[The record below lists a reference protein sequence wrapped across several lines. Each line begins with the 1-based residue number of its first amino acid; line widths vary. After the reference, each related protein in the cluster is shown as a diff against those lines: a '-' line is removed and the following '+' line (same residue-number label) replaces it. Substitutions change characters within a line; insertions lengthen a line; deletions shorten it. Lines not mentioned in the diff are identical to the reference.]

1 MSTTALDAGGGR
13 SASSSAFL
21 VGLLGVAVILSYVD
35 RGLLAVSGPLL
46 KGELGISATEFG
58 LAVSAFFWVYAPGQ
72 LVCGW
77 LVDRFDAKRLF
88 GAGIALCGIATAL
101 MGAVGGLFSLVLL
114 RAVLGFSQSFC
125 FTGSSKMIAHH
136 CRAETR
142 GAANGAVMCGI
153 GLGQMVG
160 AGAGGMIM
168 ALLGWRA
175 MCFFFGV
182 LTLAWLIPW
191 AWVRIK
197 QHDTSGGGTKAAV
210 VPLAAILRRRAV
222 WGSAAAH
229 FCNNYGLYFVITWLP
244 LYLVGERGMSIVWMA
259 TVTATI
265 YGIQAFCSLFGGWL
279 SDRLVANG
287 HHEGDV
293 RKAAQVIANMIKAT
307 AIVASAMV
315 SSEAAMIFWLALA
328 AAMMGVSNSQNF
340 AVAQLFAGPRAAGRW
355 VGIQNFGGNCA
366 GILGPVITGLIV
378 DASDSYTVAFVVAGA
393 ITLGGAL
400 FWGLVVPR
408 MEPVRW
414 DEAHTKRSAG

>member
-1 MSTTALDAGGGR
+1 MTATALDGSGGR
-13 SASSSAFL
+13 SVSSSAFL

-58 LAVSAFFWVYAPGQ
+58 LAVSAFFWVYAPAQ
-72 LVCGW
+72 LICGW

-88 GAGIALCGIATAL
+88 AGGIALCGIATAL
-101 MGAVGGLFSLVLL
+101 MGAVGGLISLVAL
-114 RAVLGFSQSFC
+114 RVVLGFSQSFC

-136 CRAETR
+136 CRPETR
-142 GAANGAVMCGI
+142 GAANGTVMCGI

-160 AGAGGMIM
+160 AGAGGLVM

-175 MCFFFGV
+175 MCVFFGL
-182 LTLAWLIPW
+182 LTLAWLVPW
-191 AWVRIK
+191 AWVRVRK
-197 QHDTSGGGTKAAV
+197 HDAAGDPQAAV
-210 VPLAAILRRRAV
+210 PLGAILRRRAV

-244 LYLVGERGMSIVWMA
+244 LYLVAERGMSIVWMA
-259 TVTATI
+259 TVTAAI
-265 YGIQAFCSLFGGWL
+265 YGIQALCSLAGGWW

-287 HHEGDV
+287 RHEGDV
-293 RKAAQVIANMIKAT
+293 RKAAQVLANVIKAS

-315 SSEAAMIFWLALA
+315 SGETAMIFWLAVA
-328 AAMMGVSNSQNF
+328 AAMMGVTNSQNF

-378 DASDSYTVAFVVAGA
+378 DASDSYAVAFAVAGA
-393 ITLGGAL
+393 ITLGAAL

-408 MEPVRW
+408 MEPVWWEEDMR
-414 DEAHTKRSAG
+414 TI

>member
-1 MSTTALDAGGGR
+1 MSTTALHAGGGR

-21 VGLLGVAVILSYVD
+21 VGLLGVAILLSYVD

-46 KGELGISATEFG
+46 KNELSLSATEFG

-72 LVCGW
+72 LVGGW

-88 GAGIALCGIATAL
+88 GGGVALWRVATAL
-101 MGAVGGLFSLVLL
+101 MGAVGSLFSLVAL
-114 RAVLGFSQSFC
+114 RSVLGFGQSFC

-136 CRAETR
+136 CRPEGR
-142 GAANGAVMCGI
+142 GGANGVVMCGI
-153 GLGQMVG
+153 GFGQMVG
-160 AGAGGMIM
+160 AGAGGLIM

-175 MCFFFGV
+175 MCLFFGL

-191 AWVRIK
+191 PRVRIK
-197 QHDTSGGGTKAAV
+197 QHQDAADTQVAP
-210 VPLAAILRRRAV
+210 VPLGAILRRRAL

-229 FCNNYGLYFVITWLP
+229 FCNNYGLYFLITWLP

-259 TVTATI
+259 AVTAAI
-265 YGIQAFCSLFGGWL
+265 YGIQALSCLLGGWL

-287 HHEGDV
+287 RHEGDV
-293 RKAAQVIANMIKAT
+293 RKAAQVLANMIKAG
-307 AIVASAMV
+307 AIVASAV
-315 SSEAAMIFWLALA
+315 VRGEAAMILWLSIAA
-328 AAMMGVSNSQNF
+328 AAMGVTSTQNF
-340 AVAQLFAGPRAAGRW
+340 AVAQIFAGPRATGRW

-378 DASDSYTVAFVVAGA
+378 DASDSYTVAFVVAGV

-408 MEPVRW
+408 IEPVRW
-414 DEAHTKRSAG
+414 DEAPTHAT

>member
-13 SASSSAFL
+13 SASSSACL
-21 VGLLGVAVILSYVD
+21 VGLLGVAILLSYVD

-46 KGELGISATEFG
+46 KDELGLSATEFG

-77 LVDRFDAKRLF
+77 LVDRFDAKRMF
-88 GAGIALCGIATAL
+88 GAGVALWGLATAL
-101 MGAVGGLFSLVLL
+101 IGAVGGLLSLLAL
-114 RAVLGFSQSFC
+114 RGALGFSQSFC

-136 CRAETR
+136 CRDESR
-142 GAANGAVMCGI
+142 GGANGVVMCGI

-175 MCFFFGV
+175 MCVFFGL

-191 AWVRIK
+191 LQVRIK
-197 QHDTSGGGTKAAV
+197 QRHTAADAQV
-210 VPLAAILRRRAV
+210 PVPLVAILRRRGL

-244 LYLVGERGMSIVWMA
+244 IYLVGERGMSIVWMA
-259 TVTATI
+259 TVTAAI
-265 YGIQAFCSLFGGWL
+265 YGVQALSSLLGGWL

-287 HHEGDV
+287 RHEGDV
-293 RKAAQVIANMIKAT
+293 RKAAQVLANMIKAS

-315 SSEAAMIFWLALA
+315 WSEAAMIFWLAVA
-328 AAMMGVSNSQNF
+328 AAMMGISNSQNF
-340 AVAQLFAGPRAAGRW
+340 AVAQIFAGSRAAGRW

-414 DEAHTKRSAG
+414 DEEPTHAV

>member
-1 MSTTALDAGGGR
+1 MSTTALDAEGGR
-13 SASSSAFL
+13 PASSSAFL

-35 RGLLAVSGPLL
+35 RGLIAVSGPLL
-46 KGELGISATEFG
+46 KDELGITATEFG
-58 LAVSAFFWVYAPGQ
+58 LAVSAFFWVYAPAQ

-88 GAGIALCGIATAL
+88 GGGIALCGLGTGL
-101 MGAVGGLFSLVLL
+101 MGVVGSLFSLIAL

-142 GAANGAVMCGI
+142 GAANGVVMCGI

-160 AGAGGMIM
+160 AGAGGLIM

-175 MCFFFGV
+175 MCFFFGL
-182 LTLAWLIPW
+182 LTLAWLVSW
-191 AWVRIK
+191 AWVRIR
-197 QHDTSGGGTKAAV
+197 QPEMTAGARAA

-244 LYLVGERGMSIVWMA
+244 LYLVAERGMSIVWMA

-265 YGIQAFCSLFGGWL
+265 YGIQAFCSVAGGWL
-279 SDRLVANG
+279 SDRLVSSG
-287 HHEGDV
+287 RQEGDV
-293 RKAAQVIANMIKAT
+293 RKTAQVLANIIKAS
-307 AIVASAMV
+307 AIVASAMA
-315 SSEAAMIFWLALA
+315 SSEAAMILWLAIA
-328 AAMMGVSNSQNF
+328 ASMMGVTNSQNF

-378 DASDSYTVAFVVAGA
+378 DASESYMVAFVVAGA
-393 ITLGGAL
+393 ITLGGAF

-408 MEPVRW
+408 MEPVCW
-414 DEAHTKRSAG
+414 DDHMRTT

>member
-13 SASSSAFL
+13 SASSSAYL
-21 VGLLGVAVILSYVD
+21 VGLLGVAILLSYVD

-46 KGELGISATEFG
+46 KGELGLSATEFG

-72 LVCGW
+72 LVGGW
-77 LVDRFDAKRLF
+77 MVDRFDAKRLF
-88 GAGIALCGIATAL
+88 GGGVALWGVATAL
-101 MGAVGGLFSLVLL
+101 MGAVGSLFSLVAL
-114 RAVLGFSQSFC
+114 RAVLGFAQSFC

-136 CRAETR
+136 CRPEGR
-142 GAANGAVMCGI
+142 GGANGVVMCGI

-175 MCFFFGV
+175 MCVFFGL
-182 LTLAWLIPW
+182 LTLLWLIPW
-191 AWVRIK
+191 PRVRIK
-197 QHDTSGGGTKAAV
+197 RDHAASDAQV
-210 VPLAAILRRRAV
+210 APVPLVAILRRRAL

-229 FCNNYGLYFVITWLP
+229 FCNNYGLYFLITWLP
-244 LYLVGERGMSIVWMA
+244 IYLVGERGMSIVWMA
-259 TVTATI
+259 TVTAAI
-265 YGIQAFCSLFGGWL
+265 YGIQALTCLLGGWL

-287 HHEGDV
+287 RHEGDV
-293 RKAAQVIANMIKAT
+293 RKAAQVLANTIKAG

-315 SSEAAMIFWLALA
+315 WSEAAMIFWLSVA
-328 AAMMGVSNSQNF
+328 AATMGVTSTQNF
-340 AVAQLFAGPRAAGRW
+340 AVAQIFAGPRATGRW

-378 DASDSYTVAFVVAGA
+378 DASDSYTVAFVVAGV

-400 FWGLVVPR
+400 FWGVVVPR
-408 MEPVRW
+408 MEPVQW
-414 DEAHTKRSAG
+414 DEEPTHAA

>member
-1 MSTTALDAGGGR
+1 MSTTALDAGGRR

-21 VGLLGVAVILSYVD
+21 VGLLGVAILLSYVD

-46 KGELGISATEFG
+46 KDELGLSATEFG

-72 LVCGW
+72 LVAGW

-88 GAGIALCGIATAL
+88 GGGVALWGVATAL
-101 MGAVGGLFSLVLL
+101 MGAVGGLFSLVAL
-114 RAVLGFSQSFC
+114 RAILGFSQSFC

-136 CRAETR
+136 CRAESR
-142 GAANGAVMCGI
+142 GGANGVVMCGI
-153 GLGQMVG
+153 GFGQMVG

-175 MCFFFGV
+175 MCVFFGL

-191 AWVRIK
+191 PRVRMN
-197 QHDTSGGGTKAAV
+197 QHQGAADTQVAP
-210 VPLAAILRRRAV
+210 VPLVEILRRRAV

-259 TVTATI
+259 TVTAAI
-265 YGIQAFCSLFGGWL
+265 YGIQALSCLTSGWL
-279 SDRLVANG
+279 SDRLVAKG
-287 HHEGDV
+287 RHEGGV
-293 RKAAQVIANMIKAT
+293 RKAVQVLANMIKAG
-307 AIVASAMV
+307 AIVASAMAW
-315 SSEAAMIFWLALA
+315 SETAMILWLSVA
-328 AAMMGVSNSQNF
+328 AAMMGATNTQNF
-340 AVAQLFAGPRAAGRW
+340 AVAQIFAGPRAAGRW

-378 DASDSYTVAFVVAGA
+378 DASDSYTVAFVVAGS
-393 ITLGGAL
+393 ITFGGAL
-400 FWGLVVPR
+400 IWGLVVPR
-408 MEPVRW
+408 VEPVRW
-414 DEAHTKRSAG
+414 DEEPGHAA

>member
-1 MSTTALDAGGGR
+1 MSTTALDAGGSR
-13 SASSSAFL
+13 SASSSAFV
-21 VGLLGVAVILSYVD
+21 VGLLGVAIVLSYVD

-46 KGELGISATEFG
+46 KDQLGISATEFG
-58 LAVSAFFWVYAPGQ
+58 LAVSAFFWIYAPGQ

-77 LVDRFDAKRLF
+77 MVDRFDPKRLF
-88 GAGIALCGIATAL
+88 GGGIALCGLATAL
-101 MGAVGGLFSLVLL
+101 TGAVSGLFSLVAL
-114 RAVLGFSQSFC
+114 RSVLGFSQSFC

-142 GAANGAVMCGI
+142 GAANGVVMCGI
-153 GLGQMVG
+153 GFGQMVG

-182 LTLAWLIPW
+182 LTLAWLVPW
-191 AWVRIK
+191 AGVRIK
-197 QHDTSGGGTKAAV
+197 QPDKTDVTQAV
-210 VPLAAILRRRAV
+210 AVPLAAILRRRAV

-259 TVTATI
+259 TVTSAI
-265 YGIQAFCSLFGGWL
+265 YGIQAICSLLGGWL

-287 HHEGDV
+287 RQEGEV
-293 RKAAQVIANMIKAT
+293 RKAAQVLANMIKAS

-315 SSEAAMIFWLALA
+315 SSEAAMIFWLAVA
-328 AAMMGVSNSQNF
+328 AAMMGVTNSQNF

-378 DASDSYTVAFVVAGA
+378 DASNSFTVAFVVAGT

-414 DEAHTKRSAG
+414 DETRARGA

>member
-1 MSTTALDAGGGR
+1 MDAGGGR
-13 SASSSAFL
+13 STSSSAYV
-21 VGLLGVAVILSYVD
+21 VGLLGVAILLSYVD

-46 KGELGISATEFG
+46 KDELGLSATEFG

-88 GAGIALCGIATAL
+88 GGGVAMWGVATAL
-101 MGAVGGLFSLVLL
+101 MGAVGSLFSLVAL

-125 FTGSSKMIAHH
+125 FTGSSKMIVHH
-136 CRAETR
+136 CRPETR
-142 GAANGAVMCGI
+142 GAANGVVMCGI
-153 GLGQMVG
+153 GFGQMVG

-175 MCFFFGV
+175 MCVFFGL
-182 LTLAWLIPW
+182 LTLAWLLPW
-191 AWVRIK
+191 PQVRII
-197 QHDTSGGGTKAAV
+197 QQPAAAGPQV
-210 VPLAAILRRRAV
+210 APVPLVAILRRRAM

-244 LYLVGERGMSIVWMA
+244 LYLVGERGMSIAWMA
-259 TVTATI
+259 TVTAAI
-265 YGIQAFCSLFGGWL
+265 YGVQALTSLLGGWL
-279 SDRLVANG
+279 TDRLVANG
-287 HHEGDV
+287 RHEGDV
-293 RKAAQVIANMIKAT
+293 RKAAQVLANIIKAS

-315 SSEAAMIFWLALA
+315 WSEAAMILCLAITA
-328 AAMMGVSNSQNF
+328 CMMGVSNSQNF
-340 AVAQLFAGPRAAGRW
+340 AVAQIFAGTRAAGRW

-393 ITLGGAL
+393 ITMGGAL

-414 DEAHTKRSAG
+414 GEENASAQAD

>member
-1 MSTTALDAGGGR
+1 
-13 SASSSAFL
+13 
-21 VGLLGVAVILSYVD
+21 
-35 RGLLAVSGPLL
+35 
-46 KGELGISATEFG
+46 
-58 LAVSAFFWVYAPGQ
+58 
-72 LVCGW
+72 
-77 LVDRFDAKRLF
+77 
-88 GAGIALCGIATAL
+88 
-101 MGAVGGLFSLVLL
+101 MGAVGGLISLIAL

-136 CRAETR
+136 CRPETR

-160 AGAGGMIM
+160 AGAGGLIM

-175 MCFFFGV
+175 MCFFFGL
-182 LTLAWLIPW
+182 LTLAWLAPW

-197 QHDTSGGGTKAAV
+197 QPDATGDPQAAAV
-210 VPLAAILRRRAV
+210 PLIAILRRRAV

-244 LYLVGERGMSIVWMA
+244 LYLVNERGMSIVWMA

-265 YGIQAFCSLFGGWL
+265 YGIQALCSVAGGWL

-287 HHEGDV
+287 RHEGDV
-293 RKAAQVIANMIKAT
+293 RKAAQVLANVIKAS
-307 AIVASAMV
+307 AIAASAMV
-315 SSEAAMIFWLALA
+315 SSEMAMIFWLALA
-328 AAMMGVSNSQNF
+328 AAMMGVTNSQNF

-378 DASDSYTVAFVVAGA
+378 DASDSYMVAFVVAGA
-393 ITLGGAL
+393 TTLGAAL

-414 DEAHTKRSAG
+414 DEHMRMS

>member
-1 MSTTALDAGGGR
+1 MSTTALDVGGGR
-13 SASSSAFL
+13 SASSSTYVVA
-21 VGLLGVAVILSYVD
+21 LLGAAILLSYVD
-35 RGLLAVSGPLL
+35 RGLLALSGPLL
-46 KGELGISATEFG
+46 KEELGLSATEFG
-58 LAVSAFFWVYAPGQ
+58 IAGSAFFWVYAPGQ

-88 GAGIALCGIATAL
+88 GGGVALWGVATAL
-101 MGAVGGLFSLVLL
+101 MGAVGSLFSLVAL

-142 GAANGAVMCGI
+142 GAANGVVMCGI
-153 GLGQMVG
+153 GFGQMVG

-168 ALLGWRA
+168 AMLGWRA
-175 MCFFFGV
+175 MCVFFGL

-191 AWVRIK
+191 PRVRISLR
-197 QHDTSGGGTKAAV
+197 HSAADPQV
-210 VPLAAILRRRAV
+210 VPVPLVAILHRRAL

-244 LYLVGERGMSIVWMA
+244 IYLVGERGMSITWMA
-259 TVTATI
+259 TVTAAI
-265 YGIQAFCSLFGGWL
+265 YGIQAFSSLLGGWL

-287 HHEGDV
+287 RHEGDV
-293 RKAAQVIANMIKAT
+293 RKAAQVLANMIKAS

-315 SSEAAMIFWLALA
+315 WSETAMIVWLAVA

-408 MEPVRW
+408 MEPIRW
-414 DEAHTKRSAG
+414 DEELTLA

>member
-1 MSTTALDAGGGR
+1 MSTTALDVGGGR

-46 KGELGISATEFG
+46 KDELGISATQFG
-58 LAVSAFFWVYAPGQ
+58 LTVSAFFWVYAPGQ

-88 GAGIALCGIATAL
+88 GGGVALCGIATAL
-101 MGAVGGLFSLVLL
+101 MGAVGGLISLIAL
-114 RAVLGFSQSFC
+114 RAILGFSQSFY
-125 FTGSSKMIAHH
+125 FTGSSKMIARH
-136 CRAETR
+136 CRPETR

-160 AGAGGMIM
+160 AGAGGLIM

-175 MCFFFGV
+175 MCFFFGL
-182 LTLAWLIPW
+182 LTLAWLFPW

-197 QHDTSGGGTKAAV
+197 QHDATGDPQAAAV
-210 VPLAAILRRRAV
+210 PLVAILRRRAV

-244 LYLVGERGMSIVWMA
+244 LFLVVERGMSIVWMA
-259 TVTATI
+259 TVTAAI
-265 YGIQAFCSLFGGWL
+265 YGIQAVCSLSGGWL

-287 HHEGDV
+287 RHEGDV
-293 RKAAQVIANMIKAT
+293 RKAAQVLANVIKAS

-315 SSEAAMIFWLALA
+315 SSETAMIFWLAVA
-328 AAMMGVSNSQNF
+328 AAMMGVTNSQNF
-340 AVAQLFAGPRAAGRW
+340 AVAQLFAGSRAAGRW

-378 DASDSYTVAFVVAGA
+378 DASGSYNVAFVVAGA
-393 ITLGGAL
+393 ITLGAAL
-400 FWGLVVPR
+400 LWGVVVPR
-408 MEPVRW
+408 MEPIRW
-414 DEAHTKRSAG
+414 DEHMRTS

>member
-1 MSTTALDAGGGR
+1 MSTTTLNVGGGR
-13 SASSSAFL
+13 SASSSTYV
-21 VGLLGVAVILSYVD
+21 VGLLGVAILLSYVD

-46 KGELGISATEFG
+46 KDELGLSATEFG

-88 GAGIALCGIATAL
+88 GGGIALCGLATAL
-101 MGAVGGLFSLVLL
+101 LGAVGGLFSLVLL

-136 CRAETR
+136 CPAESR
-142 GAANGAVMCGI
+142 GAANGVVMCGI
-153 GLGQMVG
+153 GFGQMVG

-175 MCFFFGV
+175 MCVFFGL
-182 LTLAWLIPW
+182 LTLAWLLPW
-191 AWVRIK
+191 ARVRID
-197 QHDTSGGGTKAAV
+197 QLHAADAQV
-210 VPLAAILRRRAV
+210 APVPLVAILRRRAL

-244 LYLVGERGMSIVWMA
+244 IYLVGERGMSIVWMA
-259 TVTATI
+259 TVTAAI
-265 YGIQAFCSLFGGWL
+265 YGVQAFSSLLGGWL
-279 SDRLVANG
+279 SDRLVASG
-287 HHEGDV
+287 RHEGDV
-293 RKAAQVIANMIKAT
+293 RKAAQVLANMIKAS

-315 SSEAAMIFWLALA
+315 WSEAAMIFWLSVA
-328 AAMMGVSNSQNF
+328 AAMMGISNSQNF
-340 AVAQLFAGPRAAGRW
+340 AVAQIFAGPRAAGRW
-355 VGIQNFGGNCA
+355 VGIQNFGGYCA
-366 GILGPVITGLIV
+366 GITGPVVTGLIV
-378 DASDSYTVAFVVAGA
+378 DASDSYTVAFLVAGA

-408 MEPVRW
+408 MEPVEW
-414 DEAHTKRSAG
+414 DDEARPIV

>member
-1 MSTTALDAGGGR
+1 MSTTTLNVGGGR
-13 SASSSAFL
+13 SASSSTYV
-21 VGLLGVAVILSYVD
+21 VGLLGVAILLSYVD

-46 KGELGISATEFG
+46 KEELGLSATEFG

-88 GAGIALCGIATAL
+88 GGGVALWGAATAL
-101 MGAVGGLFSLVLL
+101 MGAAGSLFSLVAL
-114 RAVLGFSQSFC
+114 RAALGFSQSFC

-136 CRAETR
+136 CPAESR
-142 GAANGAVMCGI
+142 GAANGVVMCGI
-153 GLGQMVG
+153 GFGQMVG

-175 MCFFFGV
+175 MCVFFGL
-182 LTLAWLIPW
+182 LTLAWLLPW
-191 AWVRIK
+191 RPVRIN
-197 QHDTSGGGTKAAV
+197 QRHAADAQV
-210 VPLAAILRRRAV
+210 APVPLVAILRRRAL

-259 TVTATI
+259 TVTAAI
-265 YGIQAFCSLFGGWL
+265 YGVQALSSLLGGWL

-287 HHEGDV
+287 RHEGDV
-293 RKAAQVIANMIKAT
+293 RKAAQVLANMIKAS

-315 SSEAAMIFWLALA
+315 WSEAAMIFWLAVA
-328 AAMMGVSNSQNF
+328 AAMMGISNSQNF
-340 AVAQLFAGPRAAGRW
+340 AVAQIFAGPRAAGRW

-366 GILGPVITGLIV
+366 GILGPVVTGLIV

-408 MEPVRW
+408 MEPVQW
-414 DEAHTKRSAG
+414 DDEATPVV

>member
-1 MSTTALDAGGGR
+1 MSTTALDVRGGR

-46 KGELGISATEFG
+46 KDELGISATEFG
-58 LAVSAFFWVYAPGQ
+58 LAVSAFFWVYAPAQ

-77 LVDRFDAKRLF
+77 LVDRFDPKRLF
-88 GAGIALCGIATAL
+88 GGGIALCGFATAL
-101 MGAVGGLFSLVLL
+101 SGAVGGLISLVAL

-136 CRAETR
+136 CRHETR

-160 AGAGGMIM
+160 AGAGGLIM

-175 MCFFFGV
+175 MCVFFGL
-182 LTLAWLIPW
+182 LTLAWLVPW
-191 AWVRIK
+191 AGVRIK
-197 QHDTSGGGTKAAV
+197 RHEPTADLQAAAV
-210 VPLAAILRRRAV
+210 PLVAILPRRAV

-259 TVTATI
+259 TVTAAI
-265 YGIQAFCSLFGGWL
+265 YGIQALCSLAGGWW

-287 HHEGDV
+287 RPEGDV
-293 RKAAQVIANMIKAT
+293 RKAAQVLANVIKAS

-315 SSEAAMIFWLALA
+315 SSETAMIFWLAVA
-328 AAMMGVSNSQNF
+328 AAMMGVTNSQNF

-378 DASDSYTVAFVVAGA
+378 DASDSYNVAFVVAGA
-393 ITLGGAL
+393 ITLGAAL
-400 FWGLVVPR
+400 LWGLVVPR
-408 MEPVRW
+408 MEPIRW
-414 DEAHTKRSAG
+414 HEHMRTS

>member
-1 MSTTALDAGGGR
+1 MSTTALDVGGGR

-21 VGLLGVAVILSYVD
+21 VGLLGVSVILSYVD

-46 KGELGISATEFG
+46 KDELGISATEFG
-58 LAVSAFFWVYAPGQ
+58 LAVSAFFWVYAPAQ

-88 GAGIALCGIATAL
+88 GGGIALCGFGTAL
-101 MGAVGGLFSLVLL
+101 TGAVGGLISLVAL

-136 CRAETR
+136 CRPETR

-160 AGAGGMIM
+160 AGAGGLIM

-175 MCFFFGV
+175 MCFFFGL
-182 LTLAWLIPW
+182 LTLAWLVPW

-197 QHDTSGGGTKAAV
+197 QHDPTADLKAAA
-210 VPLAAILRRRAV
+210 VPLVAILRRRAV

-259 TVTATI
+259 TVTAAI
-265 YGIQAFCSLFGGWL
+265 YGIQALCSLSGGWL

-287 HHEGDV
+287 RQEGDV
-293 RKAAQVIANMIKAT
+293 RKAAQVLANVIKAG

-315 SSEAAMIFWLALA
+315 SSETAMIFWLAVA
-328 AAMMGVSNSQNF
+328 AAMMGVTNSQNF

-393 ITLGGAL
+393 ITLGAAL

-408 MEPVRW
+408 MEPIRW
-414 DEAHTKRSAG
+414 DEHMRTS

>member
-1 MSTTALDAGGGR
+1 MSTRTLDVGGGR

-21 VGLLGVAVILSYVD
+21 VGLLGVAILLSYVD

-46 KGELGISATEFG
+46 KDELGLSATEFG

-72 LVCGW
+72 LVGGW

-88 GAGIALCGIATAL
+88 GGGVALWGVATAL
-101 MGAVGGLFSLVLL
+101 MGAVGSLFSLVAL
-114 RAVLGFSQSFC
+114 RAVLGFGQSFC

-136 CRAETR
+136 CRAESR
-142 GAANGAVMCGI
+142 GSANGVVMCGV

-175 MCFFFGV
+175 MCVFFGL

-191 AWVRIK
+191 PRVRIK
-197 QHDTSGGGTKAAV
+197 QCHADAGAQVAP
-210 VPLAAILRRRAV
+210 VPLVAILGRRAL

-244 LYLVGERGMSIVWMA
+244 LYLVGQRGMSIVWMA
-259 TVTATI
+259 TVTAAI
-265 YGIQAFCSLFGGWL
+265 YGIQALSCLLGGWL

-287 HHEGDV
+287 RHEGDV
-293 RKAAQVIANMIKAT
+293 RKAVQVLANMIKAG

-315 SSEAAMIFWLALA
+315 WSEAAMILWLSVA
-328 AAMMGVSNSQNF
+328 AAMMGVTGSQNF

-355 VGIQNFGGNCA
+355 VGIQNFGGNWA

-414 DEAHTKRSAG
+414 DEEPTQAA

>member
-1 MSTTALDAGGGR
+1 MSTTALDVGGGR
-13 SASSSAFL
+13 SASSSTYV
-21 VGLLGVAVILSYVD
+21 VGLLGVAILLSYVD

-46 KGELGISATEFG
+46 KDELGLNATEFG
-58 LAVSAFFWVYAPGQ
+58 LAVSAFFWIYAPGQ

-77 LVDRFDAKRLF
+77 LVDRFDVKRLF
-88 GAGIALCGIATAL
+88 GGGVALWGVATAL
-101 MGAVGGLFSLVLL
+101 MGAVGGLFSLVML

-125 FTGSSKMIAHH
+125 FTGSSKIIAHH

-142 GAANGAVMCGI
+142 GAANGVVMCGI
-153 GLGQMVG
+153 GFGQMVG

-168 ALLGWRA
+168 AMLGWRA
-175 MCFFFGV
+175 MCVFFGL

-191 AWVRIK
+191 PRVRIN
-197 QHDTSGGGTKAAV
+197 QRHTAADPKV
-210 VPLAAILRRRAV
+210 VPVPLVAILHRRAL

-244 LYLVGERGMSIVWMA
+244 IYLVGERGMSIVWMA
-259 TVTATI
+259 TVTAAI
-265 YGIQAFCSLFGGWL
+265 YGIQALSSLLGGWL

-287 HHEGDV
+287 RHEGDV
-293 RKAAQVIANMIKAT
+293 RKAAQVLANIIKAS

-315 SSEAAMIFWLALA
+315 WSEAAMIFWLAVA

-340 AVAQLFAGPRAAGRW
+340 AVAQLFAGARAAGRW

-378 DASDSYTVAFVVAGA
+378 DASDSYTFAFVVAGA

-408 MEPVRW
+408 MEPIGW
-414 DEAHTKRSAG
+414 DEQPTHAV

>member
-46 KGELGISATEFG
+46 KGELAISATEFG
-58 LAVSAFFWVYAPGQ
+58 LAVSAFFWVYAPAQ

-77 LVDRFDAKRLF
+77 LVDRFEAKRLF
-88 GAGIALCGIATAL
+88 GGGVALCGIATAL
-101 MGAVGGLFSLVLL
+101 MSAVGGFISLIAL
-114 RAVLGFSQSFC
+114 RSVLGFSQSFY

-136 CRAETR
+136 CRPETR

-160 AGAGGMIM
+160 AGAGGLIM

-175 MCFFFGV
+175 MCFFFGL

-197 QHDTSGGGTKAAV
+197 QHDSSADLQAAAV
-210 VPLAAILRRRAV
+210 PLVAILRRRAV

-244 LYLVGERGMSIVWMA
+244 LFLVGERGMSIVWMA
-259 TVTATI
+259 TVTAAI
-265 YGIQAFCSLFGGWL
+265 YGIQALCSLSGGWL
-279 SDRLVANG
+279 SDRLVASG
-287 HHEGDV
+287 RHEGDV
-293 RKAAQVIANMIKAT
+293 RKAAQVLANVIKAG

-315 SSEAAMIFWLALA
+315 STETAMIFWLAVA
-328 AAMMGVSNSQNF
+328 AAMMGVTNSQNF

-393 ITLGGAL
+393 ITLGAAL

-408 MEPVRW
+408 VEPVRW
-414 DEAHTKRSAG
+414 DEHMRMS

>member
-1 MSTTALDAGGGR
+1 MSTTALDAGDGR

-21 VGLLGVAVILSYVD
+21 VGLLGVAILLSYVD

-46 KGELGISATEFG
+46 KNELGLSATEFG
-58 LAVSAFFWVYAPGQ
+58 LAVSAFFWVYTPGQ
-72 LVCGW
+72 LVGGW

-88 GAGIALCGIATAL
+88 GGGVALWGVTTAL
-101 MGAVGGLFSLVLL
+101 MGAVGTLFSLVAL
-114 RAVLGFSQSFC
+114 RAVLGFGQSFC

-136 CRAETR
+136 CRIETR
-142 GAANGAVMCGI
+142 GGANGVVMCGV

-160 AGAGGMIM
+160 AGAGGVIM

-175 MCFFFGV
+175 MCVFFGL

-191 AWVRIK
+191 ARVRVK
-197 QHDTSGGGTKAAV
+197 QRHIAADAQV
-210 VPLAAILRRRAV
+210 APVTLRAILGRRAL

-244 LYLVGERGMSIVWMA
+244 LYLVAERGMSIVWMA
-259 TVTATI
+259 TVTAAI
-265 YGIQAFCSLFGGWL
+265 YGIQALSCLLGGWL

-287 HHEGDV
+287 RHEGDV
-293 RKAAQVIANMIKAT
+293 RKAMQVLANMIKAG

-315 SSEAAMIFWLALA
+315 GSEAAMILWLSVA
-328 AAMMGVSNSQNF
+328 AATMGVTGSQNF

-355 VGIQNFGGNCA
+355 VGIQNFGGNWA
-366 GILGPVITGLIV
+366 GILGPVITGLII
-378 DASDSYTVAFVVAGA
+378 DASDSYTAAFVVAGA

-414 DEAHTKRSAG
+414 DEQPTA

>member
-1 MSTTALDAGGGR
+1 MSTTALDVGGGR

-46 KGELGISATEFG
+46 KDELNLSATEFG

-88 GAGIALCGIATAL
+88 GGGVALWGVATAL
-101 MGAVGGLFSLVLL
+101 MGAVGSLFSLAAL

-136 CRAETR
+136 CRAESR
-142 GAANGAVMCGI
+142 GAANGVVMCGI
-153 GLGQMVG
+153 GFGQMVG

-175 MCFFFGV
+175 MCVFFGL
-182 LTLAWLIPW
+182 LTLVWLLPW
-191 AWVRIK
+191 SPVRIN
-197 QHDTSGGGTKAAV
+197 QRHAAEADV
-210 VPLAAILRRRAV
+210 APVPLVAILRRRAL

-244 LYLVGERGMSIVWMA
+244 IYLVGERGMSIVWMA
-259 TVTATI
+259 TVTAAI
-265 YGIQAFCSLFGGWL
+265 YGVQALSSLLGGWL

-287 HHEGDV
+287 RHEGDV
-293 RKAAQVIANMIKAT
+293 RKAAQVLANLIKAS

-315 SSEAAMIFWLALA
+315 WSEAAMIFWLAVA
-328 AAMMGVSNSQNF
+328 AAMMGISNSQNF
-340 AVAQLFAGPRAAGRW
+340 AVAQIFAGPRAAGRW

-393 ITLGGAL
+393 ITLGAAL

-414 DEAHTKRSAG
+414 DEHMRTS

>member
-1 MSTTALDAGGGR
+1 MSTTALDAGGRR

-21 VGLLGVAVILSYVD
+21 VGLLGVAILLSYVD

-46 KGELGISATEFG
+46 KTELGLTATEFG
-58 LAVSAFFWVYAPGQ
+58 LAVSAFFWIYAPGQ
-72 LVCGW
+72 LVGGW

-88 GAGIALCGIATAL
+88 GGGVALWGVATAL
-101 MGAVGGLFSLVLL
+101 MGAVGGLFSLVAL
-114 RAVLGFSQSFC
+114 RAVLGFGQSFC
-125 FTGSSKMIAHH
+125 FTGSSKLIAHH
-136 CRAETR
+136 CRAEGR
-142 GAANGAVMCGI
+142 GGANGVVMCGI
-153 GLGQMVG
+153 GFGQMVG

-175 MCFFFGV
+175 MCVFFGL
-182 LTLAWLIPW
+182 LTLVWLIPW
-191 AWVRIK
+191 LRMRLS
-197 QHDTSGGGTKAAV
+197 QHNAGTGTQVAP
-210 VPLAAILRRRAV
+210 VPLVAVLRRRAL

-229 FCNNYGLYFVITWLP
+229 FCNNYGFYFVITWLP

-259 TVTATI
+259 TVTAAI
-265 YGIQAFCSLFGGWL
+265 YGIQALSALLGGWV
-279 SDRLVANG
+279 SDRLVVNG
-287 HHEGDV
+287 RHEGDV
-293 RKAAQVIANMIKAT
+293 RKALQVLANMIKAG

-315 SSEAAMIFWLALA
+315 WSEAAMIFWLSVA
-328 AAMMGVSNSQNF
+328 AATMGVTNSQNF
-340 AVAQLFAGPRAAGRW
+340 AVAQIFSGPRAAGRW

-408 MEPVRW
+408 VEPVAW
-414 DEAHTKRSAG
+414 DEEPPHGA

>member
-21 VGLLGVAVILSYVD
+21 VGLLGVAIILSYVD

-46 KGELGISATEFG
+46 KDELGISATEFG
-58 LAVSAFFWVYAPGQ
+58 LAVSAFFWVYAPAQ

-88 GAGIALCGIATAL
+88 GGGIALCGLDTAL
-101 MGAVGGLFSLVLL
+101 MGAVGSLFSLVAL

-160 AGAGGMIM
+160 AGAGGLIM

-175 MCFFFGV
+175 MCFFFGL
-182 LTLAWLIPW
+182 LTLAWLVPW
-191 AWVRIK
+191 AWVRIR
-197 QHDTSGGGTKAAV
+197 QHEMTGGAQAAAV
-210 VPLAAILRRRAV
+210 PLMAILRRRAV

-259 TVTATI
+259 TVTAAI
-265 YGIQAFCSLFGGWL
+265 YGIQALCSLSGGWL

-287 HHEGDV
+287 RHEGDV
-293 RKAAQVIANMIKAT
+293 RKTAQVLANIIKAS
-307 AIVASAMV
+307 AIVASAMA
-315 SSEAAMIFWLALA
+315 SSEAAMIFWLAIA
-328 AAMMGVSNSQNF
+328 AAMMGVTNSQNF

-378 DASDSYTVAFVVAGA
+378 DASDSYTVAFLVAGA

-408 MEPVRW
+408 MEPICW
-414 DEAHTKRSAG
+414 DEHMRTS